1 MELKCA
7 KCMKQKNFLSVL
19 LKCLGQERNPEC
31 NNKKM
36 QWKYKYNI

>member
-7 KCMKQKNFLSVL
+7 KCIRTSFASVFW
-19 LKCLGQERNPEC
+19 KCVGQGKNPEY